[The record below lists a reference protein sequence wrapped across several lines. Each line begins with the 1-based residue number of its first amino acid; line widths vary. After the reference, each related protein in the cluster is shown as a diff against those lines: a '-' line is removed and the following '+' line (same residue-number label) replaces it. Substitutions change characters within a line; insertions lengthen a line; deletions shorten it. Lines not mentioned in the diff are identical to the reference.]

1 MNAHNGD
8 ERGLAA
14 RFLAT
19 RFEAERG
26 RLQAIAYRMLGSSSE
41 AEDAVQE
48 SWLRLS
54 RALAGHAASA
64 PEPAPEPE
72 PDDAPEPA
80 SEPDAAAD
88 AADSPIRNLPGWLT
102 TTVSRICLDMLR
114 TRASRREDLVDQ
126 PTLAAAAVA
135 SPFAAEPEDEAL
147 LADATGRAL
156 LVVLDRLSPA
166 ERVAFVL
173 HDAFAVPFDEIAHV
187 VDRTPQT
194 TKKLASR
201 ARLKVRGSA
210 ESVAT
215 PASELARQ
223 RRIVDRFLSAARSGD
238 LRAIIEILAPD
249 VVRRAD
255 QAALA
260 PGRPLEV
267 RGADSVAKEI
277 ALFGQGSRVAEPALV
292 NGTVGILVAPRGR
305 LHLALAITIA
315 AKADLIAAYDLIAD
329 PARLASLDLT
339 VLDVADAK

>member
-1 MNAHNGD
+1 MDAD
-8 ERGLAA
+8 SSDL
-14 RFLAT
+14 T
-19 RFEAERG
+19 DPFEAERG
-26 RLQAIAYRMLGSSSE
+26 RLKAIAYRMLGSSNE

-54 RALAGHAASA
+54 RALAQ
-64 PEPAPEPE
+64 PDEPAGVAE
-72 PDDAPEPA
+72 
-80 SEPDAAAD
+80 
-88 AADSPIRNLPGWLT
+88 SPIRNLPAWLT

-114 TRASRREDLVDQ
+114 TRASRREDL
-126 PTLAAAAVA
+126 AADPLPAATA
-135 SPFAAEPEDEAL
+135 SPYAEPEDEAL
-147 LADATGRAL
+147 LADETGRAL
-156 LVVLDRLSPA
+156 LVVLDRLSPP

-260 PGRPLEV
+260 PGRPIEV

-305 LHLALAITIA
+305 LRLALAITID
-315 AKADLIAAYDLIAD
+315 AKAGLITAYDLIAD

-339 VLDVADAK
+339 VLDVANAKRVMPSEWG

>member
-1 MNAHNGD
+1 MHAQGCD
-8 ERGLAA
+8 ERDV
-14 RFLAT
+14 T
-19 RFEAERG
+19 DRFEAERG
-26 RLQAIAYRMLGSSSE
+26 RLRAIAYRMLGSSSE

-54 RALAGHAASA
+54 RALARPG
-64 PEPAPEPE
+64 
-72 PDDAPEPA
+72 DR
-80 SEPDAAAD
+80 DAAQ
-88 AADSPIRNLPGWLT
+88 SPIRNLPGWLT

-114 TRASRREDLVDQ
+114 TRASRREDL
-126 PTLAAAAVA
+126 AAEPLPAAVA
-135 SPFAAEPEDEAL
+135 SPLAEPEDEAL

-173 HDAFAVPFDEIAHV
+173 HDAFAVPFDEIAPII
-187 VDRTPQT
+187 DRTPQT

-201 ARLKVRGSA
+201 ARLKVRGT
-210 ESVAT
+210 AT
-215 PASELARQ
+215 PSATPPSELARQ
-223 RRIVDRFLSAARSGD
+223 RRIADSFLTAARSGD

-255 QAALA
+255 PTALS

-277 ALFGQGSRVAEPALV
+277 TFFGQASRYAESALV

-305 LHLALAITIA
+305 LHLAIAMTIDAESGLIT
-315 AKADLIAAYDLIAD
+315 AYELVAD
-329 PARLASLDLT
+329 PARLSRLDLA
-339 VLDVADAK
+339 VLDAATG